1 LTVLFSDLAFQAIVV
16 KYWTG
21 RMEGRNERRRNVS
34 PGFFFKNTD
43 FIRTVPS
50 TAPPHFF
57 VYSRCGPAV
66 SPEQVSPPPVPPAGP
81 FYCYT
86 EFSATHQRTA
96 PEE

>member
-43 FIRTVPS
+43 FIRTVP
-50 TAPPHFF
+50 
-57 VYSRCGPAV
+57 AV